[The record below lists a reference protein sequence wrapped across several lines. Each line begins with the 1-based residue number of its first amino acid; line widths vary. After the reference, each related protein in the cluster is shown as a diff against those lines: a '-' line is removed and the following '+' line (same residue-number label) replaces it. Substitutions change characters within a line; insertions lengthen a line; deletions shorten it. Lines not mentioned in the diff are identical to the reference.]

1 MLETKQ
7 TNERSKGK
15 TWRMS
20 LPSKAHQALLASTH
34 HPLL

>member
-1 MLETKQ
+1 MLEKEQTK
-7 TNERSKGK
+7 ERNKGK
-15 TWRMS
+15 TRRMT